1 MASLRILMARK
12 GRSNGR
18 PRDYPYT
25 TKTNDATKRRKG
37 LGLMSWI
44 LVGAIAGMLAKRIV
58 PGPDPGRFIVTVLL
72 GMAGASV
79 GGFVV
84 GVLGGSGTT
93 GFNVWSVLVA
103 TLGAVLLLYV
113 YGLIAREPRGGD
125 AG

>member
-1 MASLRILMARK
+1 LRILIARK
-12 GRSNGR
+12 SGSNGT
-18 PRDYPYT
+18 PSDYPYT
-25 TKTNDATKRRKG
+25 TQSEERDSRRKG
-37 LGLMSWI
+37 VGLISWI
-44 LVGAIAGMLAKRIV
+44 LVGAIAGMVAKRIV

-125 AG
+125 AR